1 MSDFAININDMN
13 AQITQ
18 LRGQSTA
25 LFLQKSLISYE
36 IMKLR
41 ANGNSTTASIK
52 QRLGYEQRRLTKE
65 INNIYAIINAGSQ
78 IVSEVKN
85 ADKNSKAVF
94 DYSVINGELPTDMIN
109 NVISGLLS
117 GYSFDDEIK
126 AKIKLLG
133 IFGNAGGIASG
144 LLGLIYKCA
153 TGKAG
158 PGDWFGGIG
167 GIFSKGIPAIA
178 DFHDKGWKEGL
189 KSFFGWSAKTGS
201 GKVNATT
208 WWGRFKEGF
217 KMAGKEEIG
226 KYNPSGKTGGQ
237 AAKTVGKWL
246 GVVVEAGT
254 EFFENK
260 EEFKNAKTAAERR
273 RMWGET
279 AIETA
284 VDVGKGMAA
293 NAAVAAIW
301 TAAAGTA
308 PVSAGASFAVA
319 AIATVAVVGVDWV
332 SKKLTG
338 KDIGEHVSDFVY
350 DKVIP
355 AAKDVG
361 KAIGNGI
368 KTVGDGVKKVGE
380 AIGNG
385 VSNFGKSVCG
395 WAKGLLGIA

>member
-1 MSDFAININDMN
+1 MRDFAININDMN

-65 INNIYAIINAGSQ
+65 INNLYAIINAGSQ

-85 ADKNSKAVF
+85 AD
-94 DYSVINGELPTDMIN
+94 
-109 NVISGLLS
+109 
-117 GYSFDDEIK
+117 IK
-126 AKIKLLG
+126 AKNELEDSIPKITLPNGVVIEAIKDLTDYYRDRDTLIKLLSV
-133 IFGNAGGIASG
+133 FGNGGGITSG
-144 LLGLIYKCA
+144 LLGLLYKCA
-153 TGKAG
+153 TNRAK

-178 DFHDKGWKEGL
+178 DFHDKGFKEGL

-201 GKVNATT
+201 GKANATT

-217 KMAGKEEIG
+217 KMAKKEEIG

-237 AAKTVGKWL
+237 VAKTVGKWI
-246 GVVVEAGT
+246 GAIVEIGT
-254 EFFENK
+254 EGFENY
-260 EEFKNAKTAAERR
+260 EEYEKSAKTAADRR
-273 RMWGET
+273 RAVGET
-279 AIETA
+279 FIESA
-284 VDVGKGMAA
+284 VDIGKGI
-293 NAAVAAIW
+293 AVNSIVAGIW
-301 TAAAGTA
+301 AAAAGTA

-319 AIATVAVVGVDWV
+319 AIATGVIVVGDWAI
-332 SKKLTG
+332 KKFTG
-338 KDIGEHVSDFVY
+338 KDPGEWASDFIY

-368 KTVGDGVKKVGE
+368 KTVGDGVKTVSK
-380 AIGNG
+380 AIGKG
-385 VSNFGKSVCG
+385 LKNFGKSFCK
-395 WAKGLLGIA
+395 WAPKLIC